1 MRGRRKQQE
10 EEEEEEKEKEEE
22 CAGEDEKVF
31 NPIETLLEQGINQGD
46 INKLIDAGFKT
57 VESVIYSTK
66 KTLIGVK
73 GLSEPKV
80 DKIIEA
86 GKKLKYY

>member
-1 MRGRRKQQE
+1 MKGRKKRE
-10 EEEEEEKEKEEE
+10 EEEEQQEEVELEEE
-22 CAGEDEKVF
+22 EGKSF
-31 NPIETLLEQGINQGD
+31 NPIDRLIEMGINQGD
-46 INKLIDAGFKT
+46 VNKLAEAGFKT

-66 KTLIGVK
+66 KTLINVK

-86 GKKLKYY
+86 GSK